1 MKPLARLGKGLDD
14 RALKID
20 GVSPMKSKRP
30 VNPPGRFCNPLINRC

>member
-20 GVSPMKSKRP
+20 GVSPMKMGERQCTVGSALCAS
-30 VNPPGRFCNPLINRC
+30 V